1 MTGMKDSYP
10 VAIVGGGMA
19 GASLAL
25 ALSKRGI
32 ACVVFEA
39 FALSEQSQPSF
50 DDRTVALSKASLNIL
65 ANLGIAEEIARVSE
79 AIKKIHV
86 SEQGH
91 IGFARLAAKECDVEQ
106 LGAVIENWQLGK
118 VLHQAFSRQAEHID
132 YVAPAKVLELSQSQA
147 SAELMVEIDGQIETI
162 NTQLVVLA
170 DGARSPL
177 RQKLHIDSELRDF
190 ETAAV
195 VCNLSTQL
203 PHRNQAFERFTADG
217 PLALLPL
224 SRQRMALVWSKPQH
238 QAEHFVSMPEEEFA
252 KELEHAFG
260 ARLGRITKVGKRQS
274 FPLVQSKAET
284 LVRGRCVLVGNAA
297 QSLHPIAGQG
307 FNLGLR
313 DISVLSELLSGAED
327 YGDFHVLNQ
336 YQSLR
341 QSDREQTLWVTESLA
356 RLFSNDW
363 APLSLTRN
371 LFLKAMDIVPS
382 AKSIFAQQAMGFGF
396 KNSELAANDE

>member
-1 MTGMKDSYP
+1 MASINDSYP

-25 ALSKRGI
+25 ALAKRGV

-65 ANLGIAEEIARVSE
+65 ANLDLLEDLARVSE
-79 AIKKIHV
+79 AIKTIHV

-91 IGFARLAAKECDVEQ
+91 IGFARLSAEENAVKQ
-106 LGAVIENWQLGK
+106 LGAVVENWQLGK
-118 VLHQAFSRQAEHID
+118 VLHQAFAKQAELID
-132 YVAPAKVLELSQSQA
+132 YVVPAKVLELEQSQD
-147 SAELMVEIDGQIETI
+147 SAELTVEAHGKIVKV
-162 NTQLVVLA
+162 NAQLVVLA

-177 RQKLHIDSELRDF
+177 RKKLHIDSEKRDF
-190 ETAAV
+190 EASAV

-203 PHRNQAFERFTADG
+203 PHRNQAFERFTNDG

-224 SRQRMALVWSKPQH
+224 SRQRMALVWSKPRH
-238 QAEHFVSMPEEEFA
+238 QAEQYVTMPEDQFA
-252 KELEHAFG
+252 KDLEEAFG

-274 FPLVQSKAET
+274 FPLVQSRAET

-313 DISVLSELLSGAED
+313 DISVLSELLAGAED

-336 YQSLR
+336 YQELR
-341 QSDREQTLWVTESLA
+341 QSDREQTLCVTESLA

-371 LFLKAMDIVPS
+371 LLLKTMDIVPS

>member
-1 MTGMKDSYP
+1 MASINDSYP

-25 ALSKRGI
+25 ALAKRGI
-32 ACVVFEA
+32 ASVVFEA

-65 ANLGIAEEIARVSE
+65 ASLGVAEEIARVSE
-79 AIKKIHV
+79 AIKTIHV
-86 SEQGH
+86 SEQSH
-91 IGFARLAAKECDVEQ
+91 IGFARLSADECAVEQ
-106 LGAVIENWQLGK
+106 LGAVVENWQLGK
-118 VLHQAFSRQAEHID
+118 VLHQAFIKQTDLIE
-132 YVAPAKVLELSQSQA
+132 YVAPAKVLELEQDQD
-147 SAELMVEIDGQIETI
+147 SAELTVEINGETKKVK
-162 NTQLVVLA
+162 TQLVILA

-177 RQKLHIDSELRDF
+177 RKKLHIDSDQRDF
-190 ETAAV
+190 ETSAV

-203 PHRNQAFERFTADG
+203 PHRNQAFERFTNDG

-224 SRQRMALVWSKPQH
+224 SRQRMALVWSKPRQDVDH
-238 QAEHFVSMPEEEFA
+238 YLEMPETEFA
-252 KELEHAFG
+252 KELESAFG

-313 DISVLSELLSGAED
+313 DISVLSELLAGAED
-327 YGDFHVLNQ
+327 YGDFHLLNQ
-336 YQSLR
+336 YQDLR
-341 QSDREQTLWVTESLA
+341 QPDREQTLCVTESLA

-371 LFLKAMDIVPS
+371 LILKAMDIVPS
-382 AKSIFAQQAMGFGF
+382 AKSIFAQQAMGFSF

>member
-1 MTGMKDSYP
+1 MKESYP

-25 ALSKRGI
+25 ALAKRGI
-32 ACVVFEA
+32 GCVVFEA
-39 FALSEQSQPSF
+39 ITLSEQSQPSF

-79 AIKKIHV
+79 AIKTIHV

-91 IGFARLAAKECDVEQ
+91 IGFARLSAEECSVEQ

-118 VLHQAFSRQAEHID
+118 VLHQAFAKQTECID
-132 YVAPAKVLELSQSQA
+132 YIAPAKVLELTQSQD
-147 SAELMVEIDGQIETI
+147 SAELTVEIDGQTETI
-162 NTQLVVLA
+162 EAQLVVLA

-177 RQKLHIDSELRDF
+177 RQKLHIDSEQRDF

-238 QAEHFVSMPEEEFA
+238 QAKHYVSMPEEEFA
-252 KELEHAFG
+252 KELEKAFG
-260 ARLGRITKVGKRQS
+260 ARLGRITKVGKRQC

-313 DISVLSELLSGAED
+313 DISVLSELVAGVED

-336 YQSLR
+336 YHELR
-341 QSDREQTLWVTESLA
+341 QPDREQTLWVTESLA
-356 RLFSNDW
+356 RLFSNDLV
-363 APLSLTRN
+363 PLSLTRN
-371 LFLKAMDIVPS
+371 LLLKAMDVVPS

>member
-1 MTGMKDSYP
+1 M
-10 VAIVGGGMA
+10 
-19 GASLAL
+19 
-25 ALSKRGI
+25 
-32 ACVVFEA
+32 
-39 FALSEQSQPSF
+39 
-50 DDRTVALSKASLNIL
+50 
-65 ANLGIAEEIARVSE
+65 
-79 AIKKIHV
+79 
-86 SEQGH
+86 
-91 IGFARLAAKECDVEQ
+91 
-106 LGAVIENWQLGK
+106 
-118 VLHQAFSRQAEHID
+118 
-132 YVAPAKVLELSQSQA
+132 
-147 SAELMVEIDGQIETI
+147 
-162 NTQLVVLA
+162 
-170 DGARSPL
+170 
-177 RQKLHIDSELRDF
+177 
-190 ETAAV
+190 
-195 VCNLSTQL
+195 
-203 PHRNQAFERFTADG
+203 
-217 PLALLPL
+217 
-224 SRQRMALVWSKPQH
+224 
-238 QAEHFVSMPEEEFA
+238 
-252 KELEHAFG
+252 
-260 ARLGRITKVGKRQS
+260 GKRQS